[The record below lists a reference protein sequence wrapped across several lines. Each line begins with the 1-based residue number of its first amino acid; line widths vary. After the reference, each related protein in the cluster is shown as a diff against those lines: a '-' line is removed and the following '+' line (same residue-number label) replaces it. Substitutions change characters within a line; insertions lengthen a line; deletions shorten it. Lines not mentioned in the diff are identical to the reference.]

1 MVWELEGP
9 MPILKMSKTLRLMRK
24 PWIARRNHTRLRAAA
39 LVLESACAATV
50 LLDRGD
56 FMYRSLNA
64 LRRLLPALAVT
75 CLAAAAASS
84 TVPAFLAS
92 AIADPN
98 RPAADVARDADRKPA
113 ETLMFTGLAPG
124 QQVAELLPGAG
135 YFTRIM
141 SKAVGPGGHV
151 YALVPA
157 PRPDAPPNTPDF
169 AARIKAI
176 AADPAY
182 GNLSV
187 VVEPFG
193 QLKTPVPVDL
203 VWTSQNYHDLHNL
216 PGLDL
221 AVFNQLVFEAL
232 KPGGT
237 YLILDHATE
246 PGMGASQTST
256 LHRIDPEVVKR
267 EVLAAGFV
275 YDGESNLLRQPADPH
290 TATVFDPSIRGKT
303 DQFILK
309 FKKPAHP

>member
-1 MVWELEGP
+1 MQKSYG
-9 MPILKMSKTLRLMRK
+9 RK
-24 PWIARRNHTRLRAAA
+24 PGDHTRLRAAA
-39 LVLESACAATV
+39 QVLESTPALSV
-50 LLDRGD
+50 LLDRGEL
-56 FMYRSLNA
+56 MNRSLKV
-64 LRRLLPALAVT
+64 LRTLVPALLVT
-75 CLAAAAASS
+75 GAGLAATSAA
-84 TVPAFLAS
+84 VPAFLAA
-92 AIADPN
+92 AIANPS
-98 RPAADVARDADRKPA
+98 RPAEDVARDADRKPA
-113 ETLMFTGLAPG
+113 ETLMFTGVAPG
-124 QQVAELLPGAG
+124 EQIAELLPGGG

-141 SKAVGPGGHV
+141 AKAVGANGHV

-157 PRPDAPPNTPDF
+157 RQPDDPPNTPDF
-169 AARIKAI
+169 SARVKAI

-182 GNLSV
+182 ANVSV

-221 AVFNQLVFEAL
+221 GVFNQMVFEAL

-246 PGMGASQTST
+246 PGVGSSQTST
-256 LHRIDPEVVKR
+256 LHRIDPEIVKR

-275 YDGESNLLRQPADPH
+275 FAGESNLLRNPQDPH
-290 TATVFDPSIRGKT
+290 TAKVFDPTIRGRT

-309 FKKPAHP
+309 FKKPAH